1 MLNFR
6 KKKRKTAAPIVADDL
21 KNATHADAELT
32 ELSAVNNPKRIDRA
46 RDDAHATISDAAV
59 ADIRSKTLIKK
70 GRCPACNAR
79 ITDLLYTAVCPD
91 CGWSRQN
98 VPDGDH
104 CRVVL
109 QDDAIVCDR
118 TISIKNGQ
126 LLCIRDAH
134 VISQVDQSRVLR
146 IDYQWEEDD
155 LQVARDLLHKQRT
168 GICSWCEARL
178 DQATSEPAAPY
189 DEYVAFGA
197 FQEHYAFCSLK
208 CLKAFRRQY
217 PVRVHRN
224 CYETDCPACDQCIKR
239 YDVKDFKRVQTGPA
253 GSKNRS

>member
-6 KKKRKTAAPIVADDL
+6 KKKRQIAPPIVADDL

-79 ITDLLYTAVCPD
+79 ITDLLYTAVCPE

-126 LLCIRDAH
+126 LLCMFER
-134 VISQVDQSRVLR
+134 
-146 IDYQWEEDD
+146 
-155 LQVARDLLHKQRT
+155 
-168 GICSWCEARL
+168 
-178 DQATSEPAAPY
+178 
-189 DEYVAFGA
+189 
-197 FQEHYAFCSLK
+197 
-208 CLKAFRRQY
+208 
-217 PVRVHRN
+217 
-224 CYETDCPACDQCIKR
+224 
-239 YDVKDFKRVQTGPA
+239 
-253 GSKNRS
+253 